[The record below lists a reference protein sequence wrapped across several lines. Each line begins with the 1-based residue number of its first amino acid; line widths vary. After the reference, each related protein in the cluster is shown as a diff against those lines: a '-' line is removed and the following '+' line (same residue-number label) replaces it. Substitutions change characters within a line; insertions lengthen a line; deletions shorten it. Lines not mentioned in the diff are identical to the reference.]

1 MNWGQTRG
9 LGPVTFDH
17 CSVSRAA
24 VAKTWPRTIVDEPNK
39 KDTAEHVAL
48 RFATMHRAKGLEFG
62 PRDEVANKQLI
73 MNSIDQIVDEY
84 KRSIDRTLLRENL
97 QRTPDERLLNL
108 MELQRLAEELKR
120 AGEQH
125 RAQR

>member
-1 MNWGQTRG
+1 MGQSE
-9 LGPVTFDH
+9 PD
-17 CSVSRAA
+17 VSGR
-24 VAKTWPRTIVDEPNK
+24 
-39 KDTAEHVAL
+39 
-48 RFATMHRAKGLEFG
+48 G
-62 PRDEVANKQLI
+62 PRELHVVAEAERERGAQPVLILSLKYCRRTELI
-73 MNSIDQIVDEY
+73 MNSVDQFVDEY
-84 KRSIDRTLLRENL
+84 KRAIDRTLLRENL

>member
-1 MNWGQTRG
+1 
-9 LGPVTFDH
+9 
-17 CSVSRAA
+17 
-24 VAKTWPRTIVDEPNK
+24 
-39 KDTAEHVAL
+39 
-48 RFATMHRAKGLEFG
+48 
-62 PRDEVANKQLI
+62 
-73 MNSIDQIVDEY
+73 MNSIDQFVDEY
-84 KRSIDRTLLRENL
+84 KRAIDRTLLRENL

>member
-1 MNWGQTRG
+1 MRSTFARSSYIEQT
-9 LGPVTFDH
+9 
-17 CSVSRAA
+17 
-24 VAKTWPRTIVDEPNK
+24 
-39 KDTAEHVAL
+39 
-48 RFATMHRAKGLEFG
+48 
-62 PRDEVANKQLI
+62 I
-73 MNSIDQIVDEY
+73 MNSIDQFVDEY
-84 KRSIDRTLLRENL
+84 KRAIDRTLLRENL